1 MQHFYDGQVKRYLTH
16 IIRLV
21 SGFKY
26 KDGSGT
32 EKSIP
37 VAYGDLTRQVA
48 NIIKDNS
55 ENKLPSV
62 PRMAVYI
69 TGLELDRERLADASY
84 VEKVN
89 IRERAYNESGQ
100 EYLNTQGKNYT
111 VERLMPTPYLLRV
124 NLDVWSSN
132 TDQKLQIMEQ
142 ILMMFNPSLE
152 IQTTDNYID
161 WTSLTTVYLEQ
172 IMFSNRT
179 QPVGVDSEIDVG
191 TLSFST
197 PIFISP
203 PTKVKKL
210 GVITQIVANIFDETK
225 GTVDLG
231 QSMPTL
237 EAYAETP
244 IPLTKTTSIN
254 SDPATKTDITAN
266 LDTRGTLAATF
277 KNYGLY
283 VIGTTAQLI
292 DRSVVGKTNWRN
304 VIETYPG
311 TYTAGLSQLRLQT
324 TTGSYVVGYITINPL
339 DETQLTVTWDA
350 DTLPT
355 GDVISGP
362 ARNANSYTSFDK
374 IVEPQKYNPTDDKVA
389 GFRILV
395 LDPINN
401 SENVGGNVGDTPYN
415 YIYDGPDAWKNNDG
429 TDFIANANDVI
440 EWDGARWHTV
450 IDSTDST
457 NGVNQKNLATGVIYT
472 WTGEEWIQAYEG
484 EYSHG
489 TWLVLLDP

>member
-1 MQHFYDGQVKRYLTH
+1 MQHFYDGQVKRYLTQ
-16 IIRLV
+16 IIRLI

-89 IRERAYNESGQ
+89 IRERAYNEAGE

-124 NLDVWSSN
+124 NLDIWSSN

-179 QPVGVDSEIDVG
+179 QPIGVDSEIDVG

-266 LDTRGTLAATF
+266 LDTRGTIAATF

-283 VIGTTAQLI
+283 VIGTTAQLV
-292 DRSVVGKTNWRN
+292 DRSVVGKVNWRN

-311 TYTAGLSQLRLQT
+311 TYTAGLSQIRLQT
-324 TTGSYVVGYITINPL
+324 VTGSYIVGYITINPL
-339 DETQLTVTWDA
+339 DETKLTISWDS

-362 ARNANSYTSFDK
+362 ARNANSYT
-374 IVEPQKYNPTDDKVA
+374 
-389 GFRILV
+389 V
-395 LDPINN
+395 L
-401 SENVGGNVGDTPYN
+401 T
-415 YIYDGPDAWKNNDG
+415 K
-429 TDFIANANDVI
+429 
-440 EWDGARWHTV
+440 
-450 IDSTDST
+450 
-457 NGVNQKNLATGVIYT
+457 L
-472 WTGEEWIQAYEG
+472 
-484 EYSHG
+484 
-489 TWLVLLDP
+489 